1 MKTCV
6 EPAKRGDSIKPGV
19 ERSGTPGS
27 SEPRGNSPRSRR
39 EPSQRVS
46 RGFWAIARFARSVS
60 FRSVNLGFRCAPP
73 QALCFYPLRGLGE
86 AGLMSEGMTRREVLK
101 TAVAS
106 PLTDKL
112 QE

>member
-1 MKTCV
+1 MSDKLFSLSFQVETCKSIDQLQEGLNKVMKTCV

-27 SEPRGNSPRSRR
+27 SEHRGKSPRSGR

-73 QALCFYPLRGLGE
+73 QGGVPSRAARLGC
-86 AGLMSEGMTRREVLK
+86 
-101 TAVAS
+101 
-106 PLTDKL
+106 
-112 QE
+112 